1 MKEIIIKVVTDVY
14 KIDGK
19 EIFELNR
26 HQDIIEAKQMTIYYL
41 RTVHKIRVWDI
52 AHFLNVKH
60 CTIIHSVKSFDNL
73 LFTLKQVREK
83 YSLFLAEMEKENL
96 NMDFFIISRFLRE
109 NRNYMS
115 EGLKEYLKVRL

>member
-26 HQDIIEAKQMTIYYL
+26 HQEIIEAKQMIIYYL

-52 AHFLNVKH
+52 AHFLNIKH
-60 CTIIHSVKSFDNL
+60 CTILHSVKSFDNL

-83 YSLFLAEMEKENL
+83 YSLFLSKMEKENL

-115 EGLKEYLKVRL
+115 EELKEYLKVRL